1 MDFGSLALLREEA
14 KKKRLERQRGRVEEG
29 KKPEEEGGPET
40 KRTRKEEGRSTELLK
55 ELQEVR
61 EQNAVAREQGKENK
75 ENEHRVEKEE
85 VVTEETQREDWAVM
99 TRLRR
104 LGEPIC
110 FFGETVRERAARL
123 QKLEA
128 QAKEKMPEEGLRVHT
143 NIEKAEE
150 LRNRREK
157 EKESGTGPKEGA
169 KEQGEDGSGKK
180 KKAVDKTCK
189 EEVVRKYLKGL
200 LKEWEA
206 EFAAKSTKE
215 FLESHRGKVAT
226 VTLKQCK
233 ETVSY
238 LFDLLRERTVPK
250 DVVDHLDKIVSFMKQ
265 REYMLATD
273 EYLKLSIGNAPW
285 PMGVTMVGI
294 HERAGRER
302 IFSDKVARLS
312 RAFFTLITT
321 TMLFLMHC

>member
-14 KKKRLERQRGRVEEG
+14 KKKRLERQRGRSEEG
-29 KKPEEEGGPET
+29 RKAEEDGGPET

-61 EQNAVAREQGKENK
+61 EQNAAARGQEKEK
-75 ENEHRVEKEE
+75 EEENEHRVEKEE
-85 VVTEETQREDWAVM
+85 VVTEETLREDCAVM
-99 TRLRR
+99 VRLRR

-110 FFGETVRERAARL
+110 FFGETARERAARL

-143 NIEKAEE
+143 SIEKAEE

-157 EKESGTGPKEGA
+157 EKESGTGA
-169 KEQGEDGSGKK
+169 KEKEKDKGEEGSGK

-189 EEVVRKYLKGL
+189 EEIVRKYLKGL

-215 FLESHRGKVAT
+215 FLESHRGKMAA
-226 VTLKQCK
+226 VTLKQCR

-312 RAFFTLITT
+312 HDCTSSQQNCF
-321 TMLFLMHC
+321 

>member
-1 MDFGSLALLREEA
+1 MDLGSLALLREEA
-14 KKKRLERQRGRVEEG
+14 RKKRLERQRGRSEETKG
-29 KKPEEEGGPET
+29 PNEESGPET

-55 ELQEVR
+55 ELQELR
-61 EQNAVAREQGKENK
+61 EQNAIANEQRKESERREREG
-75 ENEHRVEKEE
+75 EKEE
-85 VVTEETQREDWAVM
+85 VVTEETQREDFAVM
-99 TRLRR
+99 ARLRK

-110 FFGETVRERAARL
+110 FFGETARERAARL

-128 QAKEKMPEEGLRVHT
+128 QMKEKMPEEGLRVHT

-157 EKESGTGPKEGA
+157 EKESGTGAKDGEKGREEEG
-169 KEQGEDGSGKK
+169 GRK

-189 EEVVRKYLKGL
+189 EEIVRKYLKGL

-215 FLESHRGKVAT
+215 FLESHRGKMAA
-226 VTLKQCK
+226 VTLKQCR

-302 IFSDKVARLS
+302 IFSDKVARL
-312 RAFFTLITT
+312 
-321 TMLFLMHC
+321 

>member
-14 KKKRLERQRGRVEEG
+14 KKKRLERQRGRGEDG
-29 KKPEEEGGPET
+29 KKPEDEGGPET

-61 EQNAVAREQGKENK
+61 EQNAVAREQVKEN
-75 ENEHRVEKEE
+75 EEREHRVEKEE
-85 VVTEETQREDWAVM
+85 EEVVTEEARREDCAVM
-99 TRLRR
+99 VRLRK

-110 FFGETVRERAARL
+110 FFGETARERAARL

-128 QAKEKMPEEGLRVHT
+128 QVKEKMPEEGLRVHT
-143 NIEKAEE
+143 SIEKAEE

-157 EKESGTGPKEGA
+157 EKESGTGPKE
-169 KEQGEDGSGKK
+169 KELSEDGSRK

-215 FLESHRGKVAT
+215 FLESHRGKMAA
-226 VTLKQCK
+226 VTLKQCR

-302 IFSDKVARLS
+302 IFSDKVARLLH
-312 RAFFTLITT
+312 AFLSQSPS
-321 TMLFLMHC
+321 